1 MGSAVTRST
10 RLDFA
15 GLGSVG
21 FSCALQEG
29 TWLGWARLGR
39 VRLRFAVLS
48 FPGLGPAGLS

>member
-1 MGSAVTRST
+1 MGSAVRHTARFV
-10 RLDFA
+10 FA

-21 FSCALQEG
+21 FSCDMQEG